1 LEDADAQVYTYW
13 HRNTPYVAVVAIIQD
28 HHWLVMFALDG
39 LMKSAYIVEN
49 PDRYLSKSVFDLV
62 GPLSEVLV

>member
-1 LEDADAQVYTYW
+1 MTI
-13 HRNTPYVAVVAIIQD
+13 VAVIQG

-39 LMKSAYIVEN
+39 LMESAYIVEN
-49 PDRYLSKSVFDLV
+49 PDRYLSKPVFDLL